1 MRIASIFRAASEH
14 LKWLGRFA
22 DDFGALLADESGA
35 SLVEYALIVAL
46 VGATSVTA
54 LSALGTHTK
63 TLLSSAAS
71 YLS

>member
-1 MRIASIFRAASEH
+1 MRIASIFPAASEY
-14 LKWLGRFA
+14 LKGLGRFA
-22 DDFGALLADESGA
+22 VDFGALLADESGA

-46 VGATSVTA
+46 VGAISVTA
-54 LSALGTHTK
+54 LSALGAHTK